1 MILKVLW
8 AIPVALG
15 SIFMDEYRGCFKVV
29 VVAIPTPKL
38 DHIHRKDWE
47 NICIDYIDFYPMLQH
62 QQKVGFAEI
71 AT

>member
-8 AIPVALG
+8 AIPVAYG
-15 SIFMDEYRGCFKVV
+15 SIFIDEYRGCFKVV
-29 VVAIPTPKL
+29 VFPIPTPKL
-38 DHIHRKDWE
+38 NHIQRKDWGSV
-47 NICIDYIDFYPMLQH
+47 CIVIFCPMLQH